1 MFNSLTDEERQEVRE
16 VLEDKPTDEQQ
27 PQEVEQK
34 SEVVDEEKVELGE
47 TENIEE
53 GKDMPNEKEN
63 IEQDKKE
70 EKTAETEKVA
80 ESSTTPSSN
89 VQEQQVVQELPQ
101 QEPNAIPLEQVVTKD
116 ELFQYLDAM
125 NAKFDAVVK
134 ENADLKDKLSSMQ
147 DKYENKDFG
156 NAQKQ
161 GLIQSDKN
169 ANEQFNETFESYS
182 KKFM

>member
-16 VLEDKPTDEQQ
+16 VLEDKPTDEPQ
-27 PQEVEQK
+27 PETNDVVAE
-34 SEVVDEEKVELGE
+34 SEVVDEEKGE
-47 TENIEE
+47 TGEIKDIEE
-53 GKDMPNEKEN
+53 GNNMPMNE
-63 IEQDKKE
+63 EQDKDV

-80 ESSTTPSSN
+80 ESSATPSSE
-89 VQEQQVVQELPQ
+89 VQQQVVQDVPQ
-101 QEPNAIPLEQVVTKD
+101 QEPNAIPLDQVVTKD
-116 ELFQYLDAM
+116 ELTQYLDAL

-156 NAQKQ
+156 NMHKQ
-161 GLIQSDKN
+161 GLIPNDES
-169 ANEQFNETFESYS
+169 ANNQFKETFESYA